1 MKYKI
6 DASHLRDIKFDIS
19 ILNKDDG
26 KTTSFNITV
35 PDGSAADYIFVEDVQ
50 VFGKELQ
57 VITQNTMRKND
68 KFSTEKHVYTLDISA
83 GKITKNEKVL
93 SIPEEEDNSYVDAQ
107 LMNTNPLQANENVV
121 FLITHSNFEEGSDGL
136 RESSSS
142 KKILFYNLK
151 SQKKDTID
159 MPASLSDNQ
168 AIFFEGSTIYFSKF
182 SEKNLIVTPL
192 SVENHEVGDEF
203 TIHLS
208 NEVSEEVPPL
218 VIVKESKL
226 YAVSQIMNSKT
237 NASVAV
243 VNVETG
249 ESLYEGEVV
258 MKYSPKNI
266 QEFEL
271 YMHEM
276 SVN

>member
-1 MKYKI
+1 
-6 DASHLRDIKFDIS
+6 
-19 ILNKDDG
+19 
-26 KTTSFNITV
+26 
-35 PDGSAADYIFVEDVQ
+35 
-50 VFGKELQ
+50 
-57 VITQNTMRKND
+57 
-68 KFSTEKHVYTLDISA
+68 
-83 GKITKNEKVL
+83 
-93 SIPEEEDNSYVDAQ
+93 
-107 LMNTNPLQANENVV
+107 MNTNPLQANENVV

-136 RESSSS
+136 RELSSSNE
-142 KKILFYNLK
+142 ILFYNLK
-151 SQKKDTID
+151 TQKKDTID

-168 AIFFEGSTIYFSKF
+168 AIFYEGSTIYFSKF
-182 SEKNLIVTPL
+182 SEQNLIVTPL

-258 MKYSPKNI
+258 MKNGPKNI